1 MSETADRVDEE
12 AKRRLLLPAHHRRI
26 EAMFEEVR
34 QKVRCDD
41 LAELRACWDRVERE
55 LDEHMCAEE
64 EYLLAAFAE
73 VDPVEARAIREEHD
87 EIRRSVGEL
96 GVTLDLHAMRA
107 DEADRLI
114 ERLRAH
120 AAREDR
126 ALYVWAA
133 AHLPR
138 WQDALKPVSAHPTHA
153 WEELHRLLDET
164 RLRLHLAGMEARTT
178 FERIQHETTRL
189 GRDARMRSRFVAKPL
204 LAELRELASAI

>member
-1 MSETADRVDEE
+1 MSEAANRVDEE
-12 AKRRLLLPAHHRRI
+12 AKRNLLLPAHHRRI
-26 EAMFEEVR
+26 EAIFEELR
-34 QKVRCDD
+34 HQVRCDD
-41 LAELRACWDRVERE
+41 LAGLRACWDRFERE

-64 EYLLAAFAE
+64 EYLLPAFAE
-73 VDPVEARAIREEHD
+73 VNPAEARAIREEHD

-96 GVTLDLHAMRA
+96 GVTLELHAMRA
-107 DEADRLI
+107 EEADHLV

-138 WQDALKPVSAHPTHA
+138 WQDALTLVSAHPTHA

-164 RLRLHLAGMEARTT
+164 RVRLHLAGMEARTA
-178 FERIQHETTRL
+178 FEGIQHQATRL
-189 GRDARMRSRFVAKPL
+189 GRDARLRSRFVAKSL
-204 LAELRELASAI
+204 LAQLRQLAGAI